1 MFLSKCKCMPL
12 LSGLD
17 FPKQFSFFSIILII
31 ALSHIIVRMNQ
42 METPFSLQLSRE
54 TYAIHSACFSTIF
67 LWSVNWKKCFFQT
80 FSELGLH
87 TIIIIFVTG
96 SGSFVRHF
104 TSTKSITT
112 LQSIRGDKVSTKTS
126 QYFPCKKIIETYY
139 IVYCIFNAS
148 KKENLICK
156 QASE

>member
-87 TIIIIFVTG
+87 TTVIIFVSG
-96 SGSFVRHF
+96 SGSLARYS

-112 LQSIRGDKVSTKTS
+112 LQSIGETS
-126 QYFPCKKIIETYY
+126 YHLKLVNTFRVK
-139 IVYCIFNAS
+139 N
-148 KKENLICK
+148 
-156 QASE
+156 